1 MTLELLDEM
10 KERRVERTTVTYS
23 LLINACKKSGYWEEA
38 LKFLSLMEQ
47 DFNEVVVKVADNISD
62 NEKVGDTE
70 LESRDHEG
78 YESERRNRKEKEVE
92 RDNMSGYSGTSG
104 FNSLKIDINTNKGDS
119 REKYMKDI
127 EKNEKPK
134 GSLILSG
141 LQPDTI
147 VYSSVISVFVL
158 ISIFNELKPLV
169 SPYPDTLSL
178 STSFSFL
185 FLLSLS

>member
-47 DFNEVVVKVADNISD
+47 DFNEGVVKVADNISD
-62 NEKVGDTE
+62 NEKVRDIE
-70 LESRDHEG
+70 LESRDHKG
-78 YESERRNRKEKEVE
+78 YESERRNRKQREVE
-92 RDNMSGYSGTSG
+92 SDNVSGYSDTIG
-104 FNSLKIDINTNKGDS
+104 FNPLKTDINTNKGDS
-119 REKYMKDI
+119 REKYMKDN

-141 LQPDTI
+141 LQPDT
-147 VYSSVISVFVL
+147 
-158 ISIFNELKPLV
+158 
-169 SPYPDTLSL
+169 LSL